1 MLAAGKDG
9 NAGDGKVAV
18 IFLFAQGVVADVAMF
33 VAAETTEGLEVERLR
48 QQASSAVGVD
58 FRDTG
63 ADAGGVPGFGRQG
76 VRLRLFTDKGDDA
89 GNAADEG
96 FSVSSDEVLFGS
108 RVVARERT
116 EVQRGFCDLDFAAV
130 NVFAGLREEGGGGR
144 AWQAQQDA
152 VSPGKYPENGK
163 HFAVR
168 VAAGSVGPATFGE
181 DVHVAGELSLQEGA
195 GVNTAG
201 FQYEGIVF
209 HHMPRC

>member
-1 MLAAGKDG
+1 MLCAFAE
-9 NAGDGKVAV
+9 VVFVMV
-18 IFLFAQGVVADVAMF
+18 IVPAY
-33 VAAETTEGLEVERLR
+33 ETGIEHLR
-48 QQASSAVGVD
+48 QEAVSGIGVD
-58 FRDTG
+58 FGDSCPDARGIPCFCGQHFCDGVFADT
-63 ADAGGVPGFGRQG
+63 
-76 VRLRLFTDKGDDA
+76 GDDA